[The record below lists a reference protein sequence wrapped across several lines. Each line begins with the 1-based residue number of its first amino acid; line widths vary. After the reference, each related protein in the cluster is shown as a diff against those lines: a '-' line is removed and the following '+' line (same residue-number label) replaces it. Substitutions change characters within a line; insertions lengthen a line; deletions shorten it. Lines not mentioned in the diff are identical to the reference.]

1 MSELSGVGAPT
12 KETVGNVGDIY
23 TDTSTAKKYKCVLS
37 YSHKDSYTK
46 TETMFYK
53 WWAMPSEDD
62 ASDTV
67 ESPYV
72 KETYDMNG
80 NLIAAEVVGVD
91 KIRSYLFYS
100 LTKMTSV
107 SLPSGLTGI
116 GGYAFKDCSS
126 LALTSLPSG
135 LTSIGTYA
143 FQGCSS
149 LALTSLPSGIISIGS
164 DAFHGCSKMALTS
177 LPSDLTTISSF
188 AFYGCS
194 SLALTRFPSGIK
206 NINDYAFYGCSNLL
220 SLTFE
225 GTPTKISSVAFN
237 ACSKLKTI
245 NVPWAE
251 GAVANAPWGATK
263 ATINYDYTGE

>member
-1 MSELSGVGAPT
+1 MAELSGVGAPT
-12 KETVGNVGDIY
+12 KETVGKVGDIY

-46 TETMFYK
+46 TETMFYR

-149 LALTSLPSGIISIGS
+149 LALTSLPSGI
-164 DAFHGCSKMALTS
+164 
-177 LPSDLTTISSF
+177 
-188 AFYGCS
+188 
-194 SLALTRFPSGIK
+194 K
-206 NINDYAFYGCSNLL
+206 NINDYAFYGCSNLV

-251 GAVANAPWGATK
+251 GAVANAPWGATN
-263 ATINYDYTGE
+263 ATINYNYTGE

>member
-1 MSELSGVGAPT
+1 MAELSGVGAPT
-12 KETVGNVGDIY
+12 KETVGKVGDIY
-23 TDTSTAKKYKCVLS
+23 TDTSTDKKYKCVLS

-53 WWAMPSEDD
+53 WWAIPSEDD

-67 ESPYV
+67 ESPHV

-149 LALTSLPSGIISIGS
+149 LSEITTCKLATLPTTPLISTLS
-164 DAFHGCSKMALTS
+164 VFSRF
-177 LPSDLTTISSF
+177 TIS
-188 AFYGCS
+188 
-194 SLALTRFPSGIK
+194 LAILT
-206 NINDYAFYGCSNLL
+206 
-220 SLTFE
+220 
-225 GTPTKISSVAFN
+225 
-237 ACSKLKTI
+237 
-245 NVPWAE
+245 
-251 GAVANAPWGATK
+251 
-263 ATINYDYTGE
+263 